1 MTFDEFKKDGNAQR
15 KFFIVA
21 GVLAV
26 GIGWLWFG
34 GESRRAGPMVMV
46 RKPPAVVVKAPAPA
60 TVAPPPPAVA
70 PAPVAA
76 VITPPAPA
84 VAAAPPPPDPMA
96 NVAKTFVGTWA
107 GRATVNQAPDSRVCD
122 MGIEVKRQDKDKDAA
137 PFDVFVNLNCTFQNG
152 RNPPRRDETSF
163 VLSGA
168 GHDGVVPFITLETVS
183 NIGVAE
189 SAFHCSMRSMKLSS
203 FGDLGRVSGSWSEEG
218 GPSCKGGEIVMQRKR
233 WF

>member
-15 KFFIVA
+15 KFFIIA

-60 TVAPPPPAVA
+60 AVA
-70 PAPVAA
+70 PAPPVAVPVAA
-76 VITPPAPA
+76 VVTPPVPA
-84 VAAAPPPPDPMA
+84 VAAAPPPPDPLA

-122 MGIEVKRQDKDKDAA
+122 MGIEVKRQDKDKTA
-137 PFDVFVNLNCTFQNG
+137 PPCDVFVNLNCTFQNG
-152 RNPPRRDETSF
+152 RTSPHRDETSF
-163 VLSGA
+163 VLSGEA
-168 GHDGVVPFITLETVS
+168 HDTVVPFITLETVS
-183 NIGVAE
+183 GIGVKE
-189 SAFHCSMRSMKLSS
+189 SAFHCAMTSMHISS
-203 FGDLGRVSGSWSEEG
+203 FGDLGRISGKWSEEG
-218 GPSCKGGEIVMQRKR
+218 GASCKGGEIVMQRKR